1 MRFFIARI
9 KVADWTMPILPLS
22 ASIAQLADF
31 APMLQYVPCG
41 VRILF
46 YRFCGFQRFCG
57 RQPLEENDDE
67 FRH

>member
-1 MRFFIARI
+1 
-9 KVADWTMPILPLS
+9 MPILPLS

-46 YRFCGFQRFCG
+46 HRFCG